1 LPIGIGGHFNM
12 PLYEHIARLSQHWNT
27 KDNIGLVV
35 GATQPEA
42 LSRVRKAAPDAWFLS
57 PGVGAQG
64 ADLET
69 ALRLGL
75 RKDGKGMLVTVSRS
89 LSRADDVTRAAAEMR
104 DDMIEIKYKM
114 SHG

>member
-1 LPIGIGGHFNM
+1 
-12 PLYEHIARLSQHWNT
+12 
-27 KDNIGLVV
+27 VV

-42 LSRVRKAAPDAWFLS
+42 LSRVRKAAPEAWFLS

-89 LSRADDVTRAAAEMR
+89 LSRAEDVARAAEEMR
-104 DDMIEIKYKM
+104 DDMFAIKNRIN
-114 SHG
+114 HG